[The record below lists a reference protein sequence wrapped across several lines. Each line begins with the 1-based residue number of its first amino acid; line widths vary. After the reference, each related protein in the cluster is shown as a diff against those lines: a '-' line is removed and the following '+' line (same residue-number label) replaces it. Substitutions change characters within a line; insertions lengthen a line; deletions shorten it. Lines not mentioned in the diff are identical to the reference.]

1 MDKEV
6 FKSNLSIC
14 IRELGIKED
23 VNIKFRVVPIVES
36 GKNLNSTDDYMRLTV
51 LNPKNL
57 ENRFLD
63 LEKVASILSAPNSM
77 FPIWINV
84 KVISMEN
91 EESVIELQ
99 TSQRFRKP
107 SLLRNQETG
116 HPPFK
121 IIKK

>member
-6 FKSNLSIC
+6 FKSNLLIC
-14 IRELGIKED
+14 IRELGIRED
-23 VNIKFRVVPIVES
+23 INIKFRVVPIVES
-36 GKNLNSTDDYMRLTV
+36 EKSLNSTDDYMRLTV
-51 LNPKNL
+51 LTPKNL
-57 ENRFLD
+57 WNRFLD
-63 LEKVASILSAPNSM
+63 LEKVVSILSAPNSM
-77 FPIWINV
+77 FPIWINI
-84 KVISMEN
+84 KVISIEN
-91 EESVIELQ
+91 EESIIELQ